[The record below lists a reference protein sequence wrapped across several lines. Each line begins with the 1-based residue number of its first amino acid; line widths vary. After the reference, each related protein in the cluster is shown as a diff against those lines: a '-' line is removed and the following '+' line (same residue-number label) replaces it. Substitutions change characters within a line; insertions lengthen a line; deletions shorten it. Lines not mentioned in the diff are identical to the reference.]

1 MGEVSS
7 GSTKNEIVG
16 LALNYLTQYDYD
28 TSELRSQY
36 NISDSLG
43 TFGYTR
49 VDSLAYKM
57 YSISEISSTAKN
69 YMLNLSSLLET
80 VIGENDPNDSI
91 YVIFANDAKG
101 YENTI
106 NADNSISV
114 NEKLILLSA
123 YSVARFSAAYW
134 GNYLQNN
141 SIQEMSEYNNDT
153 QNLFLKKF
161 WKKIIGAD
169 AAGAVSGG
177 GTALMNAKPVV
188 KASIFGAIIG
198 SVSTAVKELISP
210 S

>member
-1 MGEVSS
+1 M
-7 GSTKNEIVG
+7 IP
-16 LALNYLTQYDYD
+16 LNCDH
-28 TSELRSQY
+28 
-36 NISDSLG
+36 NI
-43 TFGYTR
+43 